1 MWISNISKQ
10 DEFSNTI
17 ESIVIQGGDGGEYNK
32 FILSNLPCLT
42 TLEMG
47 YSAFWSCNSI
57 VFESK
62 NDRMNDEEI

>member
-1 MWISNISKQ
+1 MEHISTSIK
-10 DEFSNTI
+10 
-17 ESIVIQGGDGGEYNK
+17 SIVIQGCVGRRSKSLE
-32 FILSNLPCLT
+32 LTNLPSLT